1 MVWDELPPS
10 DHAAKA
16 QVACGDGALTGL
28 LDPTITV
35 RVNGAAAW
43 VVPTVNCNPA
53 GLDANVRSTVRG
65 CSSTLVVL

>member
-10 DHAAKA
+10 DHAAKV

-53 GLDANVRSTVRG
+53 GLETRTSGRPSAAAAAR
-65 CSSTLVVL
+65 